1 MKQIEKQ
8 QTKMST
14 PLPARERL
22 GGGSWM
28 LFDIDSFH
36 ELLQTLLR
44 NKTRSFLT
52 GFGVFWG
59 VFMLIGLIGGGDGMK
74 EMLNSNFEGFATN
87 SAIIFEQPTTKP
99 YHGFRKGRQWS
110 LNTGDIER
118 LRAQVPQLDV
128 ISPLASNWGVQAV
141 NGDHKINCSVKG
153 QLPDYAKVEAPTLY
167 YGRFIN
173 EMDIAQQRKVCVLG
187 KKVYKTL
194 FPGGG
199 DPCGQLVRLDSAYY
213 SVIGVN
219 YASGNMNINGSAE
232 ESVCIPLSLMQRAFN
247 MGDRIDLI
255 AITAR
260 RGVAMS
266 DITPQIREVIARA
279 HDVDPTDEKAVTVFN
294 TEVLFGLL
302 DNLYHG
308 VDLLIWLVGIGT
320 LLAGAIGVSNIMMV
334 TVKERTTEIGIRR
347 AIGATPRNILT
358 QIISESILLTSV
370 AGMSGIL
377 FAVLILQMME
387 LGFTED
393 GIVKAHF
400 QVGFW
405 TAIGAAALL
414 AALGVLAGLAP
425 AARAMSIKPVDAMR
439 ED

>member
-1 MKQIEKQ
+1 MID
-8 QTKMST
+8 
-14 PLPARERL
+14 L
-22 GGGSWM
+22 
-28 LFDIDSFH
+28 DSFN

-74 EMLNSNFEGFATN
+74 EMLNNNFEGFATN
-87 SAIIFEQPTTKP
+87 SALIFEQPTTKP
-99 YHGFRKGRQWS
+99 YHGFRKGRIWS

-118 LRAQVPQLDV
+118 LRQQVPQLDV
-128 ISPLASNWGVQAV
+128 ISPIASKWGVQAV
-141 NGDHKINCSVKG
+141 NGEHKFNCNVKG
-153 QLPDYAKVEAPTLY
+153 QLPDYARVEAPVIF

-173 EMDIAQQRKVCVLG
+173 EMDILQQRKVCVIG

-194 FPGGG
+194 FPAGGN
-199 DPCGQLVRLDSAYY
+199 PCGQLIRLDSAYY
-213 SVIGVN
+213 SVIGVD
-219 YASGNMNINGSAE
+219 YGGGNMNVNGSSE
-232 ESVCIPLSLMQRAFN
+232 ESVVVPLSLMQRAFN

-255 AITAR
+255 ALTGRPGI
-260 RGVAMS
+260 AMS
-266 DITPQIREVIARA
+266 DISPRIREVVARA
-279 HDVDPTDEKAVTVFN
+279 HDIDPTDEKAVTVFN

-302 DNLYHG
+302 DNLYNG

-347 AIGATPRNILT
+347 AIGATPRNILS

-387 LGFTED
+387 LGFTDD
-393 GIVKAHF
+393 GIVTAHF

-439 ED
+439 EE